1 MWKCPVYQQTLTH
14 VNFHRQAKTINM
26 KTVGIFL
33 LMDLKYSGLKKYDN
47 QALRLLMTLAA

>member
-1 MWKCPVYQQTLTH
+1 MWKCPVYQQTLIH
-14 VNFHRQAKTINM
+14 VNFHPQAKTINM
-26 KTVGIFL
+26 KTVGTFS

>member
-1 MWKCPVYQQTLTH
+1 MWKCPVYQQTLIH
-14 VNFHRQAKTINM
+14 VNFDPQAKITNM
-26 KTVGIFL
+26 KTVGEFL